1 MFINK
6 KHLYIVFIL
15 FFWQSYF
22 VIAQNQTSLEKHA
35 EQAFSKS
42 QYTVALVDYRQLLA
56 KDQQNPLYNY
66 RYGVCLYEAVDHLEA
81 AKYFDV
87 VLGLNQSADPLI
99 FYYRGLIYQEQ
110 YFFTPAIRLFEMYRD
125 ASQEIKNPKDV
136 QKLIAQCQRA
146 KDEIEAYVQLPLLS
160 IDAITNQKFYNAYPF
175 NSDDYTFYEAPELH
189 TKNNAKHNFVPVYA
203 YKRGMKYR
211 ILASYGP
218 KGDQLDLYL
227 QLKDAENNW
236 GELIF
241 ISGGINTPFSDETF
255 GFIDPQTG
263 SLYFSSTANS
273 IGGHDIFKADFNLGN
288 GSASNIQRLPY
299 PYSSPVND
307 LFYVI
312 DRKQEKA
319 YFATNRQGLVGQYE
333 IYTLAVEQEISPSF
347 VFYGHFSDE
356 LQPGS
361 SALSLQFIDIK
372 SNQVFGPFLTDENG
386 DYQVVL
392 LGAGPY
398 KMEIDVDGASRS
410 YFTRF
415 EMPTLK
421 NGSMLYQQ
429 IRYFNDELGKE
440 QWQVLNQI
448 RPNDDI
454 LALSSL
460 SKIQLNAAQG
470 LLLQPQ
476 RKSVDNTILDQ
487 FTLEQQWGINAKDT
501 AAFVSKLVDTLIAA
515 EVSLENQAS
524 LLAILRNDFEQKL
537 NEREKLL
544 VELSTLIQTN
554 APRDDLQETKN
565 ELEAVESALSLAKLW
580 IEINQ
585 NANIPD
591 LVLLKNIKELNEQNQ
606 FKLLKNDTLSLID
619 NWNEQ
624 QSKIQQYLQIAAFDA
639 TQALEAQKTSQQYE
653 LQKTLRDQAANK
665 EQLQRLNEQVN
676 QLNSNFELQSK
687 REQTQRKSA
696 IENLEN
702 QRILLIDIEQQLSAQ
717 REMQEQ
723 ILQII
728 EQDERIDEYLT
739 KAENEKTP
747 NLDGHASFQELV
759 AEYAQQDIIYNQ
771 INNQLA
777 QLDAI
782 AKTEEGN
789 EKKNENNS
797 REEES
802 VARQNNAEIEQAP
815 TEILAN
821 EERAGEQIIEQID
834 PNALTTQA
842 EQQNENNSR
851 EQESIAAQNTAE
863 IEQAPTEIQANEER
877 AGEQIIEQTDPNAL
891 TTQAEQKNEN
901 NSLEQESVAAQNTA
915 EIEQAPTEILAN
927 EERAGE
933 QIIEQ
938 IDPIALTTQAEQK
951 NENNSREEE
960 SVATHNTA
968 EIEQAPTEILASEER
983 AGEQIIEQTDPNA
996 LTTQAEQQNENNGL
1010 EQESIAG
1017 HNASLIEIENTEN
1030 TEVLTEI
1037 QALNSLS
1044 QVNSKAKVAEKVDAF
1059 FVELA
1064 KINAQTA
1071 DVFILDSE
1079 FKGLALTPKELNAL
1093 EDGVTFSLANES
1105 VEDFKINMLQQED
1118 LIRSYLDYI
1127 QLRWSF
1133 EQLKIELQQNQQM
1146 IADNQFDTTKKEELL
1161 ILMNQQEELLEKLEN
1176 QHEVITQ
1183 YPNQKTLEALIQEEY
1198 VIDLS
1203 KINVEQAQSNKSAPS
1218 VFKIEKQIDISQPLP
1233 INVPCP
1239 DGLVFRVQIGA
1250 FRKPVASDRFRDF
1263 TPVDGR
1269 VLQNG
1274 LTVYMAG
1281 YFRSSK
1287 EALAQ
1292 QKNIRALGYNDAFV
1306 VAYNNCDRL
1315 TLGQGRLLEQNDL
1328 AKETSTNTN
1337 QKIFAEPGVGLFYSV
1352 QIGVYNKPLTSTA
1365 PFGLPD
1371 LIEARNNKGQ
1381 YRYASGKFE
1390 DLNAAKKRQ
1399 QEAVAKGI
1407 KDAFIVAYFEGQR
1420 IDLAKA
1426 KALKES
1432 GILIDTKVELT
1443 QIVTIPNELGKEIQ
1457 TMQIPKKQT
1466 IIPPDPVIRYEL
1478 KCDDC
1483 QSQLTRLNRVGVFV
1497 YNEDKSIVY
1506 SPTQK
1511 QSDFTSMQQLYLKD
1525 LRKRNATFKSKTS
1538 SKIFE
1543 EIINGGFA
1551 DWLLRQQ
1558 NHYQFSVGQGALE
1571 IHYLED

>member
-591 LVLLKNIKELNEQNQ
+591 LVLLKNIKEFNEQNQ

-802 VARQNNAEIEQAP
+802 VARQNN
-815 TEILAN
+815 
-821 EERAGEQIIEQID
+821 
-834 PNALTTQA
+834 
-842 EQQNENNSR
+842 
-851 EQESIAAQNTAE
+851 
-863 IEQAPTEIQANEER
+863 
-877 AGEQIIEQTDPNAL
+877 
-891 TTQAEQKNEN
+891 
-901 NSLEQESVAAQNTA
+901 A

>member
-606 FKLLKNDTLSLID
+606 FNLLKNDTLSLID

-802 VARQNNAEIEQAP
+802 VARQNN
-815 TEILAN
+815 
-821 EERAGEQIIEQID
+821 
-834 PNALTTQA
+834 
-842 EQQNENNSR
+842 
-851 EQESIAAQNTAE
+851 
-863 IEQAPTEIQANEER
+863 
-877 AGEQIIEQTDPNAL
+877 
-891 TTQAEQKNEN
+891 
-901 NSLEQESVAAQNTA
+901 A